1 MEGLAPVAV
10 LPAPEVSAVPP
21 VPEVPLAGANSPIT
35 STTIMKTLFDFQ
47 FPGEFSEWTTWIYLV
62 QAIVFLWIGSQ
73 AYVVLRKVSLS
84 QQLAEKDNSAF
95 AISYGGFMAA
105 LGVVIASV
113 IQSPSPDDF
122 TWGQELVS
130 SIIWTAG
137 SLVLL
142 VGALLVN
149 DFVIFPNFKNRKE
162 ILEDRNAGLAV
173 VEAASFLGTA
183 ILIRA
188 SLSEQIEPV
197 DLGEPWLTLIYF
209 VVGQALF
216 LLYSKVYPK
225 AAGLDLHGELEK
237 DNPAVGLAFG
247 GSLLA
252 FALLLGN
259 AKMRYDA
266 IPTVVFLA
274 FGYVIVLGLFR
285 LVVHLIF
292 SGKVSLSAE
301 LQKDRNWGLGLLEAV
316 VSLIVAFIVIASI

>member
-1 MEGLAPVAV
+1 MEA
-10 LPAPEVSAVPP
+10 
-21 VPEVPLAGANSPIT
+21 ANNFIISI
-35 STTIMKTLFDFQ
+35 TIMKTLFDFQ
-47 FPGEFSEWTTWIYLV
+47 FPGEFSDWTIWIYLV
-62 QAIVFLWIGSQ
+62 QALVFLWIGSQ

-84 QQLAEKDNSAF
+84 LQLAEKDNPAF
-95 AISYGGFMAA
+95 AISFGGFMAA

-142 VGALLVN
+142 IVALLVN
-149 DFVIFPNFKNRKE
+149 DFMIFPKFKNRKE
-162 ILEDRNAGLAV
+162 ILEDRNVGLAA

-225 AAGLDLHGELEK
+225 AAGIDLHGELEK

-259 AKMRYDA
+259 AKMSHDA

-274 FGYVIVLGLFR
+274 IGYVIVLGLLR
-285 LVVHLIF
+285 LVVHVIF
-292 SGKVSLSAE
+292 SRKVSLSKE
-301 LQKDRNWGLGLLEAV
+301 LQEDRNWGVGLLEAV
-316 VSLIVAFIVIASI
+316 ISLVIALIVIASI

>member
-1 MEGLAPVAV
+1 
-10 LPAPEVSAVPP
+10 
-21 VPEVPLAGANSPIT
+21 
-35 STTIMKTLFDFQ
+35 MKTLFDFQ
-47 FPGEFSEWTTWIYLV
+47 FPGEFSDWTIWIYLV
-62 QAIVFLWIGSQ
+62 QALVFLWIGSQ
-73 AYVVLRKVSLS
+73 VYVLLRKVSLTR
-84 QQLAEKDNSAF
+84 QLAEKDNPAF

-113 IQSPSPDDF
+113 ISSPSPDDF

-130 SIIWTAG
+130 SIIWTSG

-142 VGALLVN
+142 VVALLIN
-149 DFVIFPNFKNRKE
+149 DFVIFPKFQNRKE

-173 VEAASFLGTA
+173 VEAASFIGTA
-183 ILIRA
+183 VLIRA

-252 FALLLGN
+252 FALLLGD
-259 AKMRYDA
+259 AKMSYDA
-266 IPTVVFLA
+266 IPTVILLA
-274 FGYVIVLGLFR
+274 IGYVLILGGLR
-285 LVVHLIF
+285 LAVHLVF
-292 SGKVSLSAE
+292 SGKVSLSKE
-301 LQKDRNWGLGLLEAV
+301 LQEDRNWGVGLLEGVISV
-316 VSLIVAFIVIASI
+316 VIALIVISSIS